1 MPWWT
6 LSALLVRHFFF
17 QTFGLVTRK
26 PTSVANTTVS
36 SKEGSL
42 RKCLGGPFWLYR
54 FDCSFFRPSALLLR
68 SRHRW
73 RTQQFLQNR
82 ARFGS
87 ALGGIVG
94 PIGWAALLS
103 APLPYYR
110 EDDIR
115 LEQNRIL
122 PEGSWLGRCLVELF
136 ARISSKTFSKGP
148 CIKTLKQTSVSS
160 RPVASKAGSVSQ
172 VPRGHFLPHRF
183 ECIF

>member
-1 MPWWT
+1 MPRGAFLA
-6 LSALLVRHFFF
+6 LSVRLFFF
-17 QTFGLVTRK
+17 QALGLTTSK

-36 SKEGSL
+36 SKPGSL
-42 RKCLGGPFWLYR
+42 RECFGW
-54 FDCSFFRPSALLLR
+54 
-68 SRHRW
+68 HRW
-73 RTQQFLQNR
+73 PYRLGCSS
-82 ARFGS
+82 FG
-87 ALGGIVG
+87 
-94 PIGWAALLS
+94 
-103 APLPYYR
+103 PLPYYR